1 MINPD
6 YDLISKN
13 FHIRLYDRNSDS
25 TYILRMM
32 LFRAAS
38 EADRRYYLNAGE
50 KAKEYRRLSYELDE
64 LAHDI
69 EHYLDETG
77 QIKPKYLTLMFE
89 ALILARYL
97 ILLDQWETDI
107 LYENLMMN
115 LVYPRK
121 NGWPVDLAA

>member
-1 MINPD
+1 
-6 YDLISKN
+6 
-13 FHIRLYDRNSDS
+13 
-25 TYILRMM
+25 MM
-32 LFRAAS
+32 VFRAAS

-77 QIKPKYLTLMFE
+77 QIKPQHLTLMFE